1 MSNLKR
7 IFILNVFFILLIAAT
22 GCNTVDTTV
31 TEQIVQVQIID
42 TYYKAPYNT
51 IIESVPQRHAAVY
64 RVTVEYNGKE
74 YDITGMDAYN
84 KCSEKIGETVEAT
97 AKKTTNGTY
106 EIINI
111 K

>member
-1 MSNLKR
+1 M
-7 IFILNVFFILLIAAT
+7 
-22 GCNTVDTTV
+22 
-31 TEQIVQVQIID
+31 QIID

-64 RVTVEYNGKE
+64 RITVEYNGKE

-84 KCSEKIGETVEAT
+84 KCSEKSERLLRQQL
-97 AKKTTNGTY
+97 KKQQM
-106 EIINI
+106 ELM

>member
-1 MSNLKR
+1 M
-7 IFILNVFFILLIAAT
+7 
-22 GCNTVDTTV
+22 
-31 TEQIVQVQIID
+31 QIID

-84 KCSEKIGETVEAT
+84 KCSEKSERLLRQQL
-97 AKKTTNGTY
+97 KKTTNGTY

>member
-51 IIESVPQRHAAVY
+51 IIGSVP
-64 RVTVEYNGKE
+64 
-74 YDITGMDAYN
+74 
-84 KCSEKIGETVEAT
+84 
-97 AKKTTNGTY
+97 
-106 EIINI
+106 
-111 K
+111 